1 MEDTVIDQ
9 INQLEDEKQQLIG
22 KAREEA
28 MATITR
34 SLETLSE
41 LGYHYRLVAKKK
53 SAPKRKPVKKEV
65 SATVQENSEAT
76 PGSFATD
83 TVEA

>member
-53 SAPKRKPVKKEV
+53 SASKRKPVKKEV
-65 SATVQENSEAT
+65 TATVQENSEAT
-76 PGSFATD
+76 PASFATN
-83 TVEA
+83 TVEV

>member
-1 MEDTVIDQ
+1 MENTVIDQ

-28 MATITR
+28 MSTITR

-65 SATVQENSEAT
+65 TATVQENSEAIPT
-76 PGSFATD
+76 SFPTN
-83 TVEA
+83 TLEA